1 MLQELKSAAPG
12 AITGEARQIV
22 RLALPMMIAQVAQ
35 VATGFV
41 DTVMA
46 GRVSTDDLAA
56 VSLGASI
63 FITVYVT

>member
-46 GRVSTDDLAA
+46 GRVSTTIWQPSRWVPAF
-56 VSLGASI
+56 SSPSM
-63 FITVYVT
+63 